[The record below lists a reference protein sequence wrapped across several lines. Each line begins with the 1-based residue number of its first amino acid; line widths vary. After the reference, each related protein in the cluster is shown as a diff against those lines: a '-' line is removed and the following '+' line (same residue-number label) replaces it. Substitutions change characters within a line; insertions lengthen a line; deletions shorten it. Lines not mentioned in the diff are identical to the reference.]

1 MKSSDDIL
9 SILLKHPFFRN
20 PNNYYIRR
28 ITLIKYLKKKGF
40 NVSSNNFSDEL
51 DKVILSIR
59 GVNRAGIDGY
69 SFKKE

>member
-1 MKSSDDIL
+1 MNSNDDML

-20 PNNYYIRR
+20 PNHYYVRR

-40 NVSSNNFSDEL
+40 HVSGNNFSEEL
-51 DKVILSIR
+51 DKVLLGIH
-59 GVNRAGIDGY
+59 GVSRAGIDGY